1 MNQLAGI
8 GRCDYEPKPVSA
20 RGLRRCLRSWPML
33 SVCILTMAFLAHHPK
48 ARAQSVDGAVSPVLP
63 PDAAELA
70 SRKPKRDWSAA
81 ATTLRIVLPPANE
94 ADQQA
99 EPGSGQPLQIGFH
112 RAIPS
117 EFQGDLSSRMDWT
130 ALGDGSIVG
139 AVSVTSPEA
148 RAVRAGIRA
157 ELGSGGEVRFFD
169 SRTSTN
175 DAVQGRGHQEFPVMT
190 RADFREGGESETV
203 WSPIV
208 ESDTIG
214 IEVTLPSRDALSDF
228 SFSIEKISHIY
239 APMQQLGHTPIR
251 LECSNHVDV
260 QCRSRSARDQQGA
273 VGRIVFEVDGGTA
286 MCSGTLLNDTRDD
299 GYIPYFLTANHCV
312 STNTVARTIEA
323 RWFYQR
329 ASCGSERL
337 DPRDETTQGGALVL
351 ATSVAQ
357 DSTLL
362 RFRSSLPGGLYY
374 SGWSADA
381 VSHPT
386 QVYGIHHPDGG
397 VKKYSAGRTL
407 RHQDA
412 RICEDSENDIGCITV
427 KDAVI
432 VDWSDGTVEPGS
444 SGSGLFDDNRLIGV
458 ASGTGGTCAERNAY
472 YGPFQHFFPR
482 VRRWLSPDPYSV
494 PFVTAASDRQRQGL
508 VRIINHSERAG
519 SVNIRAID
527 DTGERFGPV
536 SLRLEAQ
543 AAVHLSSADLENG
556 NAERGLPRGVGNGT
570 GNWRLEFSTALP
582 IEALAY
588 IRTRDGVMA
597 SMHEVAAATDEGSN
611 RYHVPFVNPGSNSSQ
626 QSLLRL
632 INPGSGTANI
642 VITGVD
648 DMGDAAPLGEVSL
661 TLRTRAAR
669 MVSARE
675 LERGGEGLSGRLGD
689 GTGNWRLSV
698 SGDRPLQVM
707 SLLQHSTGHL
717 TNLSRGRD
725 GVTVGTPPPPDAPDL
740 VVQSPSV
747 SDSSLNPRQR
757 FTLRATVRNSG
768 TARSAATTLR
778 YYRSTDA
785 TISTSDTSVGTDAV
799 GGLSTSS
806 ASAESIGLT
815 APSSAGTYYYG
826 ACVSSVS
833 GESNTGNN
841 CSSGVRVTVQ
851 TPPTGQPD
859 LVVQSP
865 SVSDSSLN
873 TGQSFTLRA
882 TVRNSGTARS
892 AATTLRYY
900 RSSNATIS
908 TSDTAVGTDAVSALS
923 ASATSAESISLR
935 APSSA
940 GTYYY
945 GACVNTVSGE
955 SNTRNNC
962 SSAVRVTVQGSSGPA
977 VTGTLSE
984 CKGTRTSFLAIDV
997 SMSGTLQAHRRVSSV
1012 RVDGYANGYFID
1024 SEFVGTMSSGQSRR
1038 FTLTGTFLDSSATRV
1053 DCEVRWSGTESRSQG
1068 GEVRGKSSMHS
1079 PLQVVD

>member
-1 MNQLAGI
+1 
-8 GRCDYEPKPVSA
+8 
-20 RGLRRCLRSWPML
+20 
-33 SVCILTMAFLAHHPK
+33 
-48 ARAQSVDGAVSPVLP
+48 
-63 PDAAELA
+63 
-70 SRKPKRDWSAA
+70 
-81 ATTLRIVLPPANE
+81 
-94 ADQQA
+94 
-99 EPGSGQPLQIGFH
+99 
-112 RAIPS
+112 
-117 EFQGDLSSRMDWT
+117 MDWT

-157 ELGSGGEVRFFD
+157 ELGQGGEVRFFD
-169 SRTSTN
+169 GNSST
-175 DAVQGRGHQEFPVMT
+175 DGGAQDRARVESPVMT
-190 RADFREGGESETV
+190 RADFREGGGSETV

-214 IEVTLPSRDALSDF
+214 IEVTLPSREALSEF

-239 APMQQLGHTPIR
+239 APMQQLGHTPKR

-329 ASCGSERL
+329 ASCGSERI
-337 DPRDETTQGGALVL
+337 DPQDETTQGGAWMLQ
-351 ATSVAQ
+351 TSVDQ

-362 RFRSSLPGGLYY
+362 QFRRTLPGGLVY

-407 RHQDA
+407 RHEDA
-412 RICEDSENDIGCITV
+412 RICDDPENEIGCQTV
-427 KDAVI
+427 KDAVV
-432 VDWSDGTVEPGS
+432 VDWSDGTTEGGS
-444 SGSGLFDDNRLIGV
+444 SGSGLFDGNRLIGV
-458 ASGTGGTCAERNAY
+458 LSGGGGTCTSTIDS

-494 PFVTAASDRQRQGL
+494 PFVTAASDRQRLGF
-508 VRIINHSERAG
+508 VRFINHSERG
-519 SVNIRAID
+519 SRVTIRAID

-536 SLRLEAQ
+536 SLRLDAQ
-543 AAVHLSSADLENG
+543 AAVHLTSADLENG
-556 NAERGLPRGVGNGT
+556 NAEKGLSAGVGDGA
-570 GNWRLEFSTALP
+570 GHWRLELSSWSP

-588 IRTRDGVMA
+588 IRNRDGVMA

-632 INPGSGTANI
+632 INPGIGTANI

-675 LERGGEGLSGRLGD
+675 LEQGGDGLTGRLGD

-740 VVQSPSV
+740 VV
-747 SDSSLNPRQR
+747 R
-757 FTLRATVRNSG
+757 
-768 TARSAATTLR
+768 
-778 YYRSTDA
+778 
-785 TISTSDTSVGTDAV
+785 
-799 GGLSTSS
+799 
-806 ASAESIGLT
+806 
-815 APSSAGTYYYG
+815 
-826 ACVSSVS
+826 
-833 GESNTGNN
+833 
-841 CSSGVRVTVQ
+841 
-851 TPPTGQPD
+851 
-859 LVVQSP
+859 SP

-900 RSSNATIS
+900 RSSDATIS
-908 TSDTAVGTDAVSALS
+908 TSDTAVGTDPVSALS

-940 GTYYY
+940 ARTT
-945 GACVNTVSGE
+945 TVPASTLCPENRTHGITAPRRSG
-955 SNTRNNC
+955 
-962 SSAVRVTVQGSSGPA
+962 
-977 VTGTLSE
+977 
-984 CKGTRTSFLAIDV
+984 
-997 SMSGTLQAHRRVSSV
+997 
-1012 RVDGYANGYFID
+1012 
-1024 SEFVGTMSSGQSRR
+1024 
-1038 FTLTGTFLDSSATRV
+1038 
-1053 DCEVRWSGTESRSQG
+1053 
-1068 GEVRGKSSMHS
+1068 
-1079 PLQVVD
+1079 